1 MSELSQIA
9 PRKNQTLKKFTLFLF
24 SFVLAFAFPIVF
36 QIKTVALENQGFF
49 WTYDYAR
56 ALETFYFIALALL
69 VCLVA
74 VTYYRFL
81 LGSPVKKGY
90 LIFFSMVAIG
100 LCLFNVLVLWV
111 PVLFEHYA
119 SYFKSI
125 RFGTFIW
132 LFCAVRYLKNY
143 RHHYN
148 KKTS

>member
-9 PRKNQTLKKFTLFLF
+9 PRENQALKKFTLFLF

-49 WTYDYAR
+49 WAHDYAR

-74 VTYYRFL
+74 WSYHSFL
-81 LGSPVKKGY
+81 RENPATKRY
-90 LIFFSMVAIG
+90 LMVFSVVCAL

-111 PVLFEHYA
+111 PFLFEHYA

-125 RFGTFIW
+125 RFGTLLW
-132 LFCAVRYLKNY
+132 LACTILYLKNY
-143 RHHYN
+143 RYHY
-148 KKTS
+148 KKIS